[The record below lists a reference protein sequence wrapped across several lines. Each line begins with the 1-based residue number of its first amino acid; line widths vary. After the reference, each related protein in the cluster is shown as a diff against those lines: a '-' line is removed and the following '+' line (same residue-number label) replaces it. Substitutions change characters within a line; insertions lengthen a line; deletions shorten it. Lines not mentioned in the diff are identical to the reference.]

1 MTNIDLNSEEDKNSG
16 INEQDVFWEDNVPQ
30 GNFPLELGQAR
41 ISFIVSSES
50 FDIKAIKGLER
61 VSYDDK
67 EVGHGVKNSGF
78 FFSLQVQKVPKLIIK
93 IQRL

>member
-1 MTNIDLNSEEDKNSG
+1 MTNIDLNSEEDKNSRK
-16 INEQDVFWEDNVPQ
+16 NEQDVFWEDNVPQ

-67 EVGHGVKNSGF
+67 EVGHCVKYSVF
-78 FFSLQVQKVPKLIIK
+78 FCFWDFT
-93 IQRL
+93 